1 MDKDKFFM
9 LEAIKMA
16 KKAFDEDEV
25 PVGTVLVHDNKVV
38 ARGYNQVE
46 KLKDATAHAEMLC
59 LTSGSM
65 HFNNWRLENTTLYTT
80 LEPCIMCGGAIIL
93 ARVKRLVWSTKDLRV
108 GANGSFIDVFAK
120 KHPIH
125 SLDITTGVLKEISS
139 DLLTK
144 FFQKTRK
151 KNVLKSN

>member
-9 LEAIKMA
+9 LEALKQA

-25 PVGTVLVHDNKVV
+25 PVGSVLVHDNKVI

-59 LTSGSM
+59 LTAGSM
-65 HFNNWRLENTTLYTT
+65 HFSNWRLEDTTLYTT
-80 LEPCIMCGGAIIL
+80 LEPCIMCSGAIIL

-108 GANGSFIDVFAK
+108 GANGSFIDVFEK
-120 KHPIH
+120 EHPIH
-125 SLDITTGVLKEISS
+125 SLDITTGILKDISS
-139 DLLTK
+139 DLMTK
-144 FFQKTRK
+144 FFQKIRK
-151 KNVLKSN
+151 KKQLDNV